1 MDHTSTN
8 SPSDRESLLR
18 VRSTKKELHKLL
30 NNLAGKLTEVSSN
43 VDKEF
48 LSSYR
53 VHMLSIQNEIKN
65 LKQDVIQGEQDLN
78 SDVEVAKL
86 ETEVKWFA
94 DECNRLTSHQIAMEN
109 DIKQMEDRMASLLEQ
124 KIYLGDQLKSIM
136 KRNRVLKA
144 EIEYA
149 SQYAKNQVESQFHL
163 ESEERSTSSSQGEA
177 AGPLEGTFM
186 GHESQ
191 REKSKRMSSSKT
203 RLGLS
208 KSMPNLGRTKSRN
221 GRPLTSTA
229 QLAPSQTWSNLPKS
243 PYAVLSPIDRGGT
256 GRMPGSGLLECSS
269 QAHEE
274 KQSERNK
281 KLLDELLAAKSPI
294 EEHLERTVS
303 EIFTELKNR
312 KNEAAK
318 RASIKRFPEVLED
331 EEEAGL
337 DPNYDPYLQI
347 HPVIFT
353 AGGLTGLGL
362 PQFADNDRF
371 SVIVKFLM
379 DKGVFEEVAHRL
391 EDYVEF

>member
-8 SPSDRESLLR
+8 TAGDRESLLR
-18 VRSTKKELHKLL
+18 VRSTKKDLHDLL
-30 NNLAGKLTEVSSN
+30 NNLAVKLTEVSSN

-149 SQYAKNQVESQFHL
+149 SQYAKNQTEAQHCNL
-163 ESEERSTSSSQGEA
+163 DTEERSTTSSQ
-177 AGPLEGTFM
+177 
-186 GHESQ
+186 HESTGGGS
-191 REKSKRMSSSKT
+191 RKETELRRMSSSKT
-203 RLGLS
+203 RLGTS
-208 KSMPNLGRTKSRN
+208 KSMPNFSRTKSRG
-221 GRPLTSTA
+221 GRPPSSQA
-229 QLAPSQTWSNLPKS
+229 QLVPSQTWSNLPKS

-256 GRMPGSGLLECSS
+256 GTMPGSGLLECSS
-269 QAHEE
+269 NLQEE
-274 KQSERNK
+274 RQSEKNK
-281 KLLDELLAAKSPI
+281 KLLDELLASKSPV

-318 RASIKRFPEVLED
+318 RASIKRFPEIYDED
-331 EEEAGL
+331 EEAAL

-347 HPVIFT
+347 HPVIYT

-362 PQFADNDRF
+362 QQFADNDRF

-379 DKGVFEEVAHRL
+379 DRNVFEEVAYRL
-391 EDYVEF
+391 GDYVIE